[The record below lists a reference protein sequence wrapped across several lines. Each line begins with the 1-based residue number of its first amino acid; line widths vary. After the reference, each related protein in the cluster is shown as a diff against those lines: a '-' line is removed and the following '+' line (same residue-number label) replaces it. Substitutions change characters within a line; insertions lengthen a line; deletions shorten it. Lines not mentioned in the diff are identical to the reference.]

1 MLPFKLNMQIDKF
14 LKQFIL
20 KETDDLLLVAE
31 TNLGDEGKPFWTKS
45 VVVQGA
51 EKVHFIQYSAPVCSV
66 NKINSSK
73 SII

>member
-31 TNLGDEGKPFWTKS
+31 TNLGDEGKPF
-45 VVVQGA
+45 
-51 EKVHFIQYSAPVCSV
+51 
-66 NKINSSK
+66 
-73 SII
+73 